1 MREDRR
7 SLARGTLVGAAMTL
21 VLAACG
27 GSDATTVESASQT
40 PFATTEPAG
49 QVDPIEGEWRADFTC
64 KDSLQA
70 IETRLSP
77 KEIRKQVGSLGSF
90 MEGGGWGAEPTGD
103 DPCHAATQTVAALV
117 RFADGDLAL
126 FDVVT
131 GEGVQATYELVDDH
145 TMVVNDTSGNLCPCP
160 GTWGFEIAGDEVTFR
175 VEPDIFIIAT
185 WEAAPFHRVS

>member
-1 MREDRR
+1 MRLDHRPI
-7 SLARGTLVGAAMTL
+7 ARGTFVAAAMSM
-21 VLAACG
+21 VLAACAG
-27 GSDATTVESASQT
+27 RGATTGEEASR
-40 PFATTEPAG
+40 PRAVTTEPTG

-64 KDSLQA
+64 KESLRA
-70 IETRLSP
+70 IETRLSS
-77 KEIRKQVGSLGSF
+77 KQIREQVGSLGSF
-90 MEGGGWGAEPTGD
+90 IEGGGWGAEPTGD

>member
-7 SLARGTLVGAAMTL
+7 SLARGTLAGAAMTL

-27 GSDATTVESASQT
+27 GSDATTGESAPRT
-40 PFATTEPAG
+40 PSATTEPAG
-49 QVDPIEGEWRADFTC
+49 QVEPIEGEWRADFTC
-64 KDSLQA
+64 KDSLRA
-70 IETRLSP
+70 IETRLSS
-77 KEIRKQVGSLGSF
+77 KQIREQVGSLGSF